1 MAKKN
6 QFTQPAAPPPPM
18 FINQPERDFNKQ
30 IVTEVAERVS
40 GQPILYYPIDIDST
54 DFHPLYGEAITK
66 TFLPP
71 VRVYAFVEFSGKYI
85 ETKVDKFGLEKDTT
99 MTVHF
104 HKRRLTEDQD
114 LYVREGDFVLHNGVL
129 YEIVKLSEPASPYG
143 QTENRVEIT
152 ATCIKSR
159 KGLFNAQ

>member
-1 MAKKN
+1 
-6 QFTQPAAPPPPM
+6 M
-18 FINQPERDFNKQ
+18 FINAPERDFNKQ

-40 GQPILYYPIDIDST
+40 GQPILYYPIDIDNT
-54 DFHPLYGEAITK
+54 EYHPLYGEAIVK

-71 VRVYAFVEFSGKYI
+71 VRAYVFIEFSGKAI
-85 ETKVDKFGLEKDTT
+85 ETKVDKFGLEKDTSL
-99 MTVHF
+99 TVHF

-114 LYVREGDFVLHNGVL
+114 VYVREGDFVLHNNVL

-159 KGLFNAQ
+159 KGNFSAI